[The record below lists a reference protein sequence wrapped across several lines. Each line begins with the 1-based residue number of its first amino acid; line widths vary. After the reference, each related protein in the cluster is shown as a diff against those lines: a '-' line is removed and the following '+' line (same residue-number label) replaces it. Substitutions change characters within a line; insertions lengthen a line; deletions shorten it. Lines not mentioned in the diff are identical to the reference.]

1 MTDIFRI
8 AVIQMKSSTKKSE
21 NLKAS
26 ISYIREA
33 AKKKA
38 QLVCFP
44 EFQMAYS
51 PTGQS
56 AKELL
61 LIAEKIRGQFISTLC
76 GEAKRSRISVIATIF
91 ESLQT
96 ELSNNKSKFKR
107 HNDRVSDTAVII
119 SNQGQIKSIY
129 RKLHL
134 YDALGFKESD
144 KLASGNKIIQPLR
157 TNSGKIG
164 LMICYDVRFPEMSRI
179 LALAGAE
186 ILAIPSAW
194 VQGVMKEEHWQIMLK
209 ARAIENGCYV
219 IAPDQVGNIY
229 SGRSMVI
236 DPFGITLLDMGA
248 KEGLEIIEIA
258 RSRLKSVRK
267 SLPLLDNRRID
278 AYRNFDNLLA

>member
-1 MTDIFRI
+1 MTDTYRVAI
-8 AVIQMKSSTKKSE
+8 IQVKSSTKKSE
-21 NLKAS
+21 NLKTS
-26 ISYIREA
+26 IGYIREA

-51 PTGQS
+51 PTKQS
-56 AKELL
+56 ARDLL
-61 LIAEKIRGQFISTLC
+61 TIAETVQGPFISTLRA
-76 GEAKRSRISVIATIF
+76 EAKHSRINVIATIF
-91 ESLQT
+91 ENIQP
-96 ELSNNKSKFKR
+96 EHNNNNKSKH
-107 HNDRVSDTAVII
+107 HNDRVSDTAIMI
-119 SNQGQIKSIY
+119 SNQGKLKSVY

-134 YDALGFKESD
+134 YDALGFKESE
-144 KLASGNKIIQPLR
+144 KLASGNKIIHPLR
-157 TNSGKIG
+157 TSAGNIG

-179 LALAGAE
+179 LAVAGAE

-219 IAPDQVGNIY
+219 IAPNQVGNIY

-248 KEGLEIIEIA
+248 KEGLEIIEID
-258 RSRLKSVRK
+258 RSRLKSVRE

-278 AYRNFDNLLA
+278 VYRDFSNLHA